1 MLEVFPSQCG
11 PFSVFFVLEIKK
23 KKKKREKNQDDHQ
36 IAFVPVQADAVQ
48 TLQVLC
54 VDDAGTSI
62 LT

>member
-1 MLEVFPSQCG
+1 MWAFVS
-11 PFSVFFVLEIKK
+11 FFVLEIKK
-23 KKKKREKNQDDHQ
+23 EEEKNQDNHQ